1 MGFQISPTDKKTEKK
16 IQALRES
23 VKKLERLVG
32 KGAIPKEYR
41 CIDCGKTV
49 SIYGHDCS
57 RD

>member
-1 MGFQISPTDKKTEKK
+1 MSDKKTEKK
-16 IQALRES
+16 IEALRNS
-23 VKKLERLVG
+23 VKKLESLVG

-41 CIDCGKTV
+41 CIDCGKVV